1 MAAVEK
7 AMDSPRDKASSAAV
21 INNDYMVEETEDQGR
36 GEAVE
41 FEVGRVPGILS
52 PSTLPP
58 LVQEMY
64 FPTTE
69 ASASWGVG
77 AGAGAD
83 PFGLSVHGNYGF
95 LNTSPSSSGL
105 FSSGFLGSP
114 VLSPDIFG
122 QIWNF

>member
-1 MAAVEK
+1 
-7 AMDSPRDKASSAAV
+7 MDSPRDKASSAAV
-21 INNDYMVEETEDQGR
+21 INNDYVVEETEDQGR
-36 GEAVE
+36 EEGAE

-64 FPTTE
+64 FSPT
-69 ASASWGVG
+69 
-77 AGAGAD
+77 AGAD
-83 PFGLSVHGNYGF
+83 PFGLSTHGNYGF
-95 LNTSPSSSGL
+95 LNTSPSSSGV

-114 VLSPDIFG
+114 VLSPDFFG